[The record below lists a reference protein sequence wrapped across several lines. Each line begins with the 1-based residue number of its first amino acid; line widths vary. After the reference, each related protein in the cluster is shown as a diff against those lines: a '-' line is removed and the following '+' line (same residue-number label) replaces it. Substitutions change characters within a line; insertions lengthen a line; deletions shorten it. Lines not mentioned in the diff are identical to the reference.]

1 MSTTGVFGQLRAFT
15 PPELG
20 RVQAVEQ
27 DVWMTEGH
35 RVLVGGSEPE
45 KAPIVPADFSGL

>member
-27 DVWMTEGH
+27 DVWMTDYTLLDGD
-35 RVLVGGSEPE
+35 RLIALINLTPS
-45 KAPIVPADFSGL
+45 STMT